1 MKRALVFL
9 AITFGITYAYDF
21 LVVYPIAQGTA
32 PYASEFLSPDLAYM
46 VSVALTMLFPALG
59 VVLTRLVT
67 REGFQMCAWCTVL
80 AIFLSYVTI
89 RTGSTFAAAIGH
101 GAANGTT
108 NGVTLFSLSGGN
120 PFVGPLCTGIV
131 GGLPLLAVAAARGAR
146 APPMAQ
152 RVLPRWR
159 ILGARRNQGKGER
172 AMMGLLCVGAGG
184 ALGAM
189 GRYGLGLIPLGSE
202 LPLMTLLINF
212 LGSVAIGAIV
222 ETSELAAGALSREAV
237 LFLKVG
243 LCGGFTT
250 FSTFSLETL
259 ELIEGGQYAIAGAYA
274 LVSVVL
280 CVAGVLV
287 GKVLARALMPTG

>member
-80 AIFLSYVTI
+80 AI

-131 GGLPLLAVAAARGAR
+131 GGLPLLAVAAIMLWDMRRREKAGTLRMPEAG
-146 APPMAQ
+146 
-152 RVLPRWR
+152 LPD
-159 ILGARRNQGKGER
+159 GVRRTR
-172 AMMGLLCVGAGG
+172 
-184 ALGAM
+184 
-189 GRYGLGLIPLGSE
+189 R
-202 LPLMTLLINF
+202 
-212 LGSVAIGAIV
+212 
-222 ETSELAAGALSREAV
+222 
-237 LFLKVG
+237 
-243 LCGGFTT
+243 
-250 FSTFSLETL
+250 
-259 ELIEGGQYAIAGAYA
+259 
-274 LVSVVL
+274 
-280 CVAGVLV
+280 
-287 GKVLARALMPTG
+287 

>member
-1 MKRALVFL
+1 
-9 AITFGITYAYDF
+9 
-21 LVVYPIAQGTA
+21 
-32 PYASEFLSPDLAYM
+32 
-46 VSVALTMLFPALG
+46 
-59 VVLTRLVT
+59 
-67 REGFQMCAWCTVL
+67 
-80 AIFLSYVTI
+80 
-89 RTGSTFAAAIGH
+89 
-101 GAANGTT
+101 
-108 NGVTLFSLSGGN
+108 
-120 PFVGPLCTGIV
+120 
-131 GGLPLLAVAAARGAR
+131 
-146 APPMAQ
+146 
-152 RVLPRWR
+152 
-159 ILGARRNQGKGER
+159 
-172 AMMGLLCVGAGG
+172 MMGLLCVGAGG

-189 GRYGLGLIPLGSE
+189 GRYGLGLIPLGSG

-259 ELIEGGQYAIAGAYA
+259 EAGQYAIAGAYA

>member
-1 MKRALVFL
+1 M
-9 AITFGITYAYDF
+9 T
-21 LVVYPIAQGTA
+21 
-32 PYASEFLSPDLAYM
+32 
-46 VSVALTMLFPALG
+46 
-59 VVLTRLVT
+59 
-67 REGFQMCAWCTVL
+67 
-80 AIFLSYVTI
+80 
-89 RTGSTFAAAIGH
+89 
-101 GAANGTT
+101 
-108 NGVTLFSLSGGN
+108 
-120 PFVGPLCTGIV
+120 
-131 GGLPLLAVAAARGAR
+131 
-146 APPMAQ
+146 
-152 RVLPRWR
+152 
-159 ILGARRNQGKGER
+159 
-172 AMMGLLCVGAGG
+172 GLLCVGAGG

-189 GRYGLGLIPLGSE
+189 GRYSLGLIPLGGV

-212 LGSVAIGAIV
+212 RHLVYGLSMLEKFRGMGPVAIGAIV